1 MTPFYNR
8 TFAHHLKQSL
18 EEIGVSCT
26 TFGVSGFPLAFLRT
40 LDPVARQPKSSEQLL
55 KTLRDNANVFHASK
69 ATAEKIH
76 SNQSTSFLLYF
87 IS

>member
-8 TFAHHLKQSL
+8 TFAHHLRQSL

-40 LDPVARQPKSSEQLL
+40 LDPVARQPKSDPSL
-55 KTLRDNANVFHASK
+55 AWA
-69 ATAEKIH
+69 
-76 SNQSTSFLLYF
+76 
-87 IS
+87 